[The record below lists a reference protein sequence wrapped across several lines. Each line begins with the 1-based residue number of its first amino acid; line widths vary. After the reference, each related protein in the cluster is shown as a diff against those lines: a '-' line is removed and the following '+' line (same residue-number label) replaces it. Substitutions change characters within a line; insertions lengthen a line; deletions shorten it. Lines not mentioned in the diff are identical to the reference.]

1 MATTYTYYPDGSV
14 KSVTETDDANVNPWN
29 QIRTLYTP
37 DGTAV
42 GQSIWY
48 DSGQLAQFVYDNS
61 SDPISETATIR
72 DAKGDITA
80 IRKTFDDGTQKLTV
94 FDVYND
100 RDWVQVDRTF
110 DAKGIMVSETYLND
124 DGSRQE
130 TIIFNRQYVSS
141 DNFDSVFNVSRY
153 NADGE
158 LESIH
163 HFNEVTDDRVL
174 YTFDTTGELD
184 WSHKETHPNQFWVDY
199 ELFHLRD
206 GGSRIVLFDHG
217 YKHEWDEKVT
227 TRDAFGRI
235 TSQEIFF
242 DDGSYGVLTFD
253 VDNQEDWY
261 WESKFYSFGG
271 ELKSVLL
278 LNDDGQRAR
287 TEFPVNE
294 DPGTR
299 DFVDD
304 QGRVYKTEYY
314 RYNGDKLV
322 QTALK
327 EYDVDDQFDWSSRQL
342 DYGYHSFGEH
352 IVIYREIT
360 EFDDGTSL
368 QTIHN
373 YDSIN
378 RFSADYYFDAAGNLV
393 EAADWRGEVLN
404 SRAIYQPD
412 LEVYTLIEAGGV
424 LSVRTVVPGE
434 SVTTRFDTW
443 QKGSRSFSEEFFSG
457 ATQTRWSKTT
467 NDDNS
472 FSTSRNWQTDDG
484 TEVSQTLYYD
494 FQGQVT
500 SGYTRLN
507 PETGYTQEV
516 YQTLDVMNE
525 SNWASFTETYSGGRL
540 DKLVSVFDNG
550 SKRVVDYDELDVYA
564 GGVAEIISWYD
575 PSGTLFYQKTIYDD
589 GTSSVKDLS
598 AEASESS
605 AVSEPVVDLISEI
618 PDSRDFAS
626 ETCSGHSDWLYEI
639 A

>member
-412 LEVYTLIEAGGV
+412 LEVYTLIEAGEV

-494 FQGQVT
+494 FQGQVA

-550 SKRVVDYDELDVYA
+550 SKRVVDYDEQDVYA

-589 GTSSVKDLS
+589 GSSSVKDLS

>member
-412 LEVYTLIEAGGV
+412 LEVYTLIEAGEV